1 MHMYVHTHLYV
12 HHTRVT
18 SILTE
23 FVLMIFLS
31 SVGTVLVPDA
41 SCSNGTAGPTLDC
54 ITNGSLVG
62 AGANQTD
69 GSVRTDDNTSFCT
82 ASVASAVYISCANR
96 NRGKRVMYWVHT
108 GANISNY

>member
-1 MHMYVHTHLYV
+1 MHKSCTYTAVHPTML
-12 HHTRVT
+12 T

-62 AGANQTD
+62 PGANQAD
-69 GSVRTDDNTSFCT
+69 GSMRTDDNTFCT

-96 NRGKRVMYWVHT
+96 NRGKRVMYWMHK
-108 GANISNY
+108 GATIPNY